1 MFNSTNRLK
10 KTITVS
16 WFSYQK
22 DWFPNLSKQ
31 SEEIMFPP
39 NQLQDEIQPWCVL
52 RNACKRFMYSLG
64 GGVGGGL
71 HHFLLFVS
79 LRRLHR
85 RLHVF
90 PPLALVACF
99 PTPDSC
105 PLRRL
110 HIFPPLALLT
120 CFGTFVTVSRLP
132 AVITSHLILLQHWYR
147 CTCMDVV
154 FSSLTF
160 VIVIAKHSMF
170 YSY

>member
-64 GGVGGGL
+64 GGVGGG
-71 HHFLLFVS
+71 VTS
-79 LRRLHR
+79 
-85 RLHVF
+85 F
-90 PPLALVACF
+90 PALCIFASATSSATCF
-99 PTPDSC
+99 P
-105 PLRRL
+105 
-110 HIFPPLALLT
+110 A
-120 CFGTFVTVSRLP
+120 FGTG
-132 AVITSHLILLQHWYR
+132 
-147 CTCMDVV
+147 CV
-154 FSSLTF
+154 FSHAGFLSFTPLTYFPAIGAVNVFWYVCNGLAFTRRHNQSLDFASTLISLYVYGRRVF
-160 VIVIAKHSMF
+160 
-170 YSY
+170 